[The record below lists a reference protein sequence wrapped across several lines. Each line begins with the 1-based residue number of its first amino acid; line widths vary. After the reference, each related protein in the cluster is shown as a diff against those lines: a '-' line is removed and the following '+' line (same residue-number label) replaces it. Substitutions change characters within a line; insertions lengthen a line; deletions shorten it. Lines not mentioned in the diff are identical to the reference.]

1 MDINA
6 LTLKYMANSLYK
18 EEYMDKPLPSNEDYK
33 FYKQRILNLTKNMLK
48 KKYPNEKLKKIH
60 LEYVNELIEFLK
72 FEDLNDLIQEEY
84 NEIDEDNKKNNLTTD
99 FNLDDSNKL
108 IMQEKEMINNL
119 DNFVIKK
126 CKIKEKKELPLIKKL
141 DIKTEQHK
149 IKGLKSKKDQKKHL

>member
-18 EEYMDKPLPSNEDYK
+18 EEYIDKPLPSNEDYK

-48 KKYPNEKLKKIH
+48 KKYPNERLKKIH

-84 NEIDEDNKKNNLTTD
+84 NEIDEDNNKNNYR
-99 FNLDDSNKL
+99 
-108 IMQEKEMINNL
+108 KENT
-119 DNFVIKK
+119 
-126 CKIKEKKELPLIKKL
+126 ELLCYNHYFL
-141 DIKTEQHK
+141 QVGDIFSDKQ
-149 IKGLKSKKDQKKHL
+149 IKGIEDHVPTYQSEVE

>member
-6 LTLKYMANSLYK
+6 LTIKYMANSLYK
-18 EEYMDKPLPSNEDYK
+18 EEYIEKPLPTKEDYK

-48 KKYPNEKLKKIH
+48 KKYPNERLKKIH
-60 LEYVNELIEFLK
+60 LEYVNELIEYLK
-72 FEDLNDLIQEEY
+72 FEDFNDLIQEEY
-84 NEIDEDNKKNNLTTD
+84 NEMEEDDIKNIKDN

-108 IMQEKEMINNL
+108 IMQEKDVSNNL
-119 DNFVIKK
+119 DDFVIKK

-149 IKGLKSKKDQKKHL
+149 IKGLKSKIDQKILL

>member
-6 LTLKYMANSLYK
+6 LTIKYMANSLYK
-18 EEYMDKPLPSNEDYK
+18 EEYMDKPLPTKEDYK

-48 KKYPNEKLKKIH
+48 KKYPNERLKKIH
-60 LEYVNELIEFLK
+60 MEYVNELIEFLK
-72 FEDLNDLIQEEY
+72 FKDLNDLIQEEY
-84 NEIDEDNKKNNLTTD
+84 DEIEEDNNYNLKNN

-108 IMQEKEMINNL
+108 IMQEKEEINNL

-149 IKGLKSKKDQKKHL
+149 IKGLKSKKDQKISF